1 MPVRF
6 LRPVFMAVIR
16 VLVLAAFAERAFCSA
31 AGWST
36 WLGLGSGS
44 GLGLGLGGV
53 GVGAG
58 VRVRVRVW
66 AWAWGLGW
74 GLGGWGWVGVE
85 LGLGWRLVDLGL
97 GAGAEI
103 EEMEQIL
110 RDLEA
115 VEVQRVVV
123 AVGAEWVLQ
132 LHCRVLES
140 DH

>member
-1 MPVRF
+1 
-6 LRPVFMAVIR
+6 MAVIR

-36 WLGLGSGS
+36 WLGLGSG
-44 GLGLGLGGV
+44 LGLGLGGV
-53 GVGAG
+53 GVGASVG
-58 VRVRVRVW
+58 S
-66 AWAWGLGW
+66 GLGLGFGF
-74 GLGGWGWVGVE
+74 GLGVWVGGWGWGWVGVE